1 MISLNIIDTSPVLLV
16 YLQAA
21 SGLFSNKKDAIYH
34 TLTAEV
40 KNILVVLEGN
50 SANTLRRKL
59 YLQLRKE
66 IIALHKS
73 VDITGH

>member
-50 SANTLRRKL
+50 SANTLRKL

>member
-1 MISLNIIDTSPVLLV
+1 MVSLNIIDTSPVLLV

-50 SANTLRRKL
+50 SANNIKKKVVLATEKRNN
-59 YLQLRKE
+59 
-66 IIALHKS
+66 S
-73 VDITGH
+73 VT

>member
-1 MISLNIIDTSPVLLV
+1 MVSLNTRDTSPVLLV

-21 SGLFSNKKDAIYH
+21 SGLFSNKKDAFYH
-34 TLTAEV
+34 TLTAED
-40 KNILVVLEGN
+40 KNILVALEGN

-59 YLQLRKE
+59 YLQLRKA

-73 VDITGH
+73 IDITDH

>member
-1 MISLNIIDTSPVLLV
+1 MVSLNIIDTSPVLLV

-50 SANTLRRKL
+50 SANTLRKL